1 MMRALLAV
9 LVVLTAALYPLTAQQ
24 LTPTQASYL
33 VHEVVYNE
41 LHDHEQHGYW
51 RYWIQKHTQNNT
63 LLEEQ
68 IETTDGPIDHLI
80 RNNGQPLNPESS
92 REEQARLA
100 DLLSSPS
107 EQARHRKE
115 YFEDE
120 KRIGRILALLP
131 DAFAYTDAG
140 EENGRRHLHFR
151 PNPDYT
157 AHSVEARV
165 FHAMSGDLWLDTRYK
180 HMARLDGHLE
190 ENLDFGY
197 GILGRIYKGGWF
209 RLERTQAGSTDW
221 KTIRLEVHMTGR
233 AMLFKTI
240 ARETSETRGG
250 FVSVPRG
257 MDLQHGL
264 QLLEQDN
271 PKLLSAMTATL
282 TANK

>member
-1 MMRALLAV
+1 MRKLLAFVSV
-9 LVVLTAALYPLTAQQ
+9 LIVAQSVLSAQQ
-24 LTPTQASYL
+24 LTPAQASYL

-41 LHDHEQHGYW
+41 LHDHELHGYW
-51 RYWIQKHTQNNT
+51 RYWIQRHTQNTT

-68 IETTDGPIDHLI
+68 IETADGPIKHLI
-80 RNNGQPLNPESS
+80 RNNGQPLSPESAGD
-92 REEQARLA
+92 EQARLA
-100 DLLSSPS
+100 HLLSSPS

-140 EENGRRHLHFR
+140 EENGRRHLRFR
-151 PNPDYT
+151 PNPDYV
-157 AHSVEARV
+157 AHSIEARV
-165 FHAMSGDLWLDTRYK
+165 FHAMSGDLWLDARFK
-180 HMARLDGHLE
+180 HMARLDGHLD

-209 RLERTQAGSTDW
+209 RLERTQASSTDW

-233 AMLFKTI
+233 AILFKTI

-250 FVSVPRG
+250 FVAVPCG
-257 MDLQHGL
+257 LDLQQGL
-264 QLLEQDN
+264 QLLKQPN
-271 PKLLSAMTATL
+271 PKLASTTTATL
-282 TANK
+282 TASN